1 MKKLLGL
8 LERGCFRQM
17 IVGHRRVMIIRDEIL
32 RRRFLSSFS
41 TDGTFE
47 QQRHI
52 GLLFHVHR
60 VVRRVVRFIATHDGD
75 DIRIDVHV
83 DVVAV
88 TVAVQVEYP

>member
-1 MKKLLGL
+1 MKKLLGFF
-8 LERGCFRQM
+8 ERGCLRQM
-17 IVGHRRVMIIRDEIL
+17 IIGHRRVMIIRDEIL

-47 QQRHI
+47 QQRHV

-60 VVRRVVRFIATHDGD
+60 VVRRVVRFSATHNRNN
-75 DIRIDVHV
+75 IRIDVHV